1 MNKNL
6 LFLVVGC
13 VALAAQTVK
22 ITNGEGPPVLE
33 SGERILQEKYHIAP
47 TEEGLLGALQHRESE
62 VRKLA
67 AGTLAANGDKAAIRP
82 ILAALAAETVES
94 NKIFLAT
101 AAAELGSAEGFNAL
115 KGMCDDRN
123 WSPVQ
128 RMIAAQTMDQ
138 MLGRQEC
145 LSDIL
150 EVLWLPADNRYA
162 DSMALTLLSQLKQI
176 PPSRLDEI
184 RNLSAVYSKSQASEL
199 RMAASHL
206 IRVLGGPWAVSQLQA
221 GQDAEQDENVRS
233 YIAKELSSLRQ

>member
-128 RMIAAQTMDQ
+128 RMNLVVMIDSIA
-138 MLGRQEC
+138 LYG
-145 LSDIL
+145 
-150 EVLWLPADNRYA
+150 
-162 DSMALTLLSQLKQI
+162 LTWPDVTLC
-176 PPSRLDEI
+176 
-184 RNLSAVYSKSQASEL
+184 
-199 RMAASHL
+199 
-206 IRVLGGPWAVSQLQA
+206 GPMR
-221 GQDAEQDENVRS
+221 GINVRVPRMG
-233 YIAKELSSLRQ
+233 LSVNKNDLHLY